1 MKSIIPIVN
10 QMEVKLEDD
19 IVRAD
24 RAPSEDL
31 PEENTEEDFHPGKT
45 QTFDYNH
52 RSRPVHDDVIEE
64 DAEDED
70 IVGFRKREV
79 FDYNHQH
86 LPWDMGPSLPPDM
99 GPSLPPDMGPL
110 PPFPPHPRWGPLP
123 PHLHPPD
130 LPPPDLPPPDLPPP
144 IPYFDLPAG
153 LMVAIVPVSFSFILV
168 SFPDPHAWSGHET
181 TFIPACLAFINR
193 CVCGSLSTAS

>member
-1 MKSIIPIVN
+1 MN
-10 QMEVKLEDD
+10 QVEVKLEEDNM
-19 IVRAD
+19 RTD
-24 RAPSEDL
+24 RAPNEDL
-31 PEENTEEDFHPGKT
+31 PNESAEDTFHPGKT

-52 RSRPVHDDVIEE
+52 QSRPVHDATIEE
-64 DAEDED
+64 DTKEKD

-86 LPWDMGPSLPPDM
+86 RPWDM

-110 PPFPPHPRWGPLP
+110 PPFPPHPRWGPIP

-130 LPPPDLPPPDLPPP
+130 LPPPDLPPLDLPPP

-153 LMVAIVPVSFSFILV
+153 LMVAIVPVSFYLIL
-168 SFPDPHAWSGHET
+168 AC
-181 TFIPACLAFINR
+181 PAFM
-193 CVCGSLSTAS
+193 S